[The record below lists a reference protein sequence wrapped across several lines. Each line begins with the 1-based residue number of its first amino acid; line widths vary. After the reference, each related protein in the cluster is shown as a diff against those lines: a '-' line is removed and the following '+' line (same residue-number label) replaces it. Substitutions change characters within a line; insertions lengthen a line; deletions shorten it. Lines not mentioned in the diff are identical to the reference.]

1 MYGAWR
7 KKNFFPSISVLIF
20 VRGMKFF
27 PIATLKPIN
36 RLGNVYRFRGGGG
49 VVRGVFRGRDGLGG
63 IASDKTNVQEGGR
76 GGG

>member
-36 RLGNVYRFRGGGG
+36 RLGNVYRFRGGVLSGG
-49 VVRGVFRGRDGLGG
+49 FSGRRDGLGG